1 MFNQTPLA
9 KMEFIINNQ
18 AVLEQL
24 PALSPNGVGISSSAK
39 PFIEANTI
47 AMPVKEMQDQHVIP
61 IWSATN
67 EPLISHSD
75 FIETTWGAV
84 HKVFKNEQILKPNV
98 RVSHAIKGRI
108 PEAKSKAA
116 KDLEPWESTIY
127 YERMMFVIEI
137 PTIITDVCGNPLSL
151 TVGGVKS
158 YNLDNLYSKRPNKE
172 QHFQIFIGFQ
182 NRVCCNMCV
191 STDGIK
197 QELGIKN
204 TTQLS
209 HAIEHLLCEYN
220 PEKHLKSMR
229 RFGDIELTETE
240 FAQIVGRAR
249 MYKHMPSYAGKN
261 ISPLLMGDQQ
271 ISSVVNDF
279 YKDPDF
285 GNLEGGSISLWR
297 FYNLLTGAN
306 KSSYIDAFLERGV
319 NASDF
324 TAEVIEHKSNVKRS
338 WFMG

>member
-1 MFNQTPLA
+1 
-9 KMEFIINNQ
+9 MEFIINNQ

-24 PALSPNGVGISSSAK
+24 PALTPNGVGISSSAK

-47 AMPVKEMQDQHVIP
+47 AMPVKEMHEQHVIP
-61 IWSATN
+61 VWSATN

-108 PEAKSKAA
+108 PEAKHKAA

-158 YNLDNLYSKRPNKE
+158 YNLDNLYSKRPSKE
-172 QHFQIFIGFQ
+172 QHFQIFVGFQ
-182 NRVCCNMCV
+182 NKVCCNMCV
-191 STDGIK
+191 STDGMK

-209 HAIEHLLCEYN
+209 HAIEHLLYEYN
-220 PEKHLKSMR
+220 PEKHLKKMR
-229 RFGDIELTETE
+229 SFGDMEITETE
-240 FAQIVGRAR
+240 FAQVVGRAR
-249 MYKHMPSYAGKN
+249 MHKHIPDIDRKE
-261 ISPLLMGDQQ
+261 ISPLLLGDQQ
-271 ISSVVNDF
+271 ISSVVHDY
-279 YKDPDF
+279 YKDADF
-285 GNLEGGSISLWR
+285 GNKDGGSISLWR

-306 KSSYIDAFLERGV
+306 KSSYIDTFLERGV

-324 TAEVIEHKSNVKRS
+324 TAEVIEHKSGLRKS
-338 WFMG
+338 WYMG